1 MFNNMIRRIK
11 MGHQKVDLM
20 LDKSNLKE
28 VPFITLQGKTI
39 KDIIIS
45 EEKDHITFICDNNE
59 KYLFAH
65 DQDCCED
72 VYLESI
78 DNDINL
84 LLNSPILIAEETKHT
99 NTKKYLKDFGETID
113 TQTWSFYK
121 LGTINGV
128 CVFRWYGSGGG
139 EIYSESASLF
149 KIKD

>member
-1 MFNNMIRRIK
+1 
-11 MGHQKVDLM
+11 MGRQKVELM
-20 LDKSNLKE
+20 LDKKKLKK
-28 VPFITLQGKTI
+28 VPFITLQNKII

-45 EEKDHITFICDNNE
+45 EEKDHIIFICDNDK

-99 NTKKYLKDFGETID
+99 NTKKYLKDCAEAID